1 MQGTDEFLGSLI
13 LERGAHKR
21 GQGMDVMEA
30 AAHLAGEPLSDHP
43 QCVSPV
49 IAAFLRRSNDRME
62 TERRNRVLKP
72 LIPLVLHTRGTEEQE
87 RVRMYL
93 CADWAVR
100 EAAPM
105 VLDREYP
112 GHAARLRALPPI
124 VDAPSAKTAAAA
136 AFTVRSAAHVVAHA
150 ADHIAVSAAAFA
162 AAFAADSSDD
172 PFAADD
178 VATFAADAAEAV
190 FAATGASDDL
200 ITALVHRL
208 IAVTSTTSKGA

>member
-1 MQGTDEFLGSLI
+1 MQGTDEFLGPLT

-21 GQGMDVMEA
+21 GQGMCAMEA
-30 AAHLAGEPLSDHP
+30 AAYLAGEPHSDHP

-72 LIPLVLHTRGTEEQE
+72 LIPLVLHTQGTEEQE

-105 VLDREYP
+105 VLDRKYP

-124 VDAPSAKTAAAA
+124 VDAAAAATYVHAAATGAARAAAFSAAATSFAAAA
-136 AFTVRSAAHVVAHA
+136 AAS
-150 ADHIAVSAAAFA
+150 
-162 AAFAADSSDD
+162 
-172 PFAADD
+172 AADD
-178 VATFAADAAEAV
+178 VATFAANVAEAV

-208 IAVTSTTSKGA
+208 IAVTATTSKGA